1 MRADRQLQ
9 VLYDPVSYMAG
20 WEDVG
25 PTLTPHGRSLLNE
38 VLLHHHA
45 LPPYVPV
52 AAEQAHWTQRLL
64 RAWDAIP
71 AAAYLM
77 ACSLWRDRLAGQRLF
92 QQLEPQVHAFLQF
105 EFPHTPLGQGELP
118 SSRQAL
124 MDWGGACIPLVTPEV
139 ASWLTCRIALRFGAL
154 PPGLPEPTLSA
165 NDLTRFSMALAH
177 AQKDSRFCRS
187 LRP

>member
-1 MRADRQLQ
+1 MHADRQLQ
-9 VLYDPVSYMAG
+9 VLYDPVSYIAG

-25 PTLTPHGRSLLNE
+25 PTLTAHGRSLLNE
-38 VLLHHHA
+38 VLLHHYA
-45 LPPYVPV
+45 LPPFAPV
-52 AAEQAHWTQRLL
+52 AADQSHWTQRLL

-77 ACSLWRDRLAGQRLF
+77 ACSLWRDQLAGQRLF

-105 EFPHTPLGQGELP
+105 EFPRTPMVRGEQP

-124 MDWGGACIPLVTPEV
+124 MAWGGACIALVPAVPT
-139 ASWLTCRIALRFGAL
+139 WLSCRIALRFGAAEA
-154 PPGLPEPTLSA
+154 GLPEPTLSA
-165 NDLTRFSMALAH
+165 ADVTRFSMALAH